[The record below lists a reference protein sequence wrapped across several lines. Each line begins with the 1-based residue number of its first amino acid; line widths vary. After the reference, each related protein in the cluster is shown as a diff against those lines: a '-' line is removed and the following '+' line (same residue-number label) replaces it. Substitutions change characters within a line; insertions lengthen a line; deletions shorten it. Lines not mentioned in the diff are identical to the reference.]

1 MQKRRSFVRALTEL
15 ERRHQRSKPPSARPE
30 TLVPSAIKTAPEVFQ
45 PRIIVGGAV
54 DSYHVRELT
63 RALATKDNDALDPI
77 VVMQIGRDAYCVDG
91 HHRLAAYKA
100 AGVATPI
107 PVEWFEGSVL
117 DGHWEAVRR
126 NVKDKLAMSRDAK
139 LEAAWRAV
147 VLGQLS
153 KAAIVQLTGVAN
165 GTIGTMRSKL
175 RELKEAQLAVIDEFA
190 EVGSSGNPDADE
202 SFLCDLTWREAKAH
216 GKGYAE
222 RGAEWEEKIIN
233 EWAER
238 LAKTF
243 GAEWGKQPQLAAAAI
258 ARYSERMPE
267 KLIEVWKEDGLID
280 DPDNDADDDL

>member
-1 MQKRRSFVRALTEL
+1 MQKRRTFVRSLTEL
-15 ERRHQRSKPPSARPE
+15 ERKHQRSKPQTARPE
-30 TLVPSAIKTAPEVFQ
+30 TLLPSAIRTAPEVFQ
-45 PRIIVGGAV
+45 PRIIVGDVV
-54 DSYHVRELT
+54 DGYHVRELT
-63 RALATKDNDALDPI
+63 RALATQDNDALDPI
-77 VVMQIGRDAYCVDG
+77 VVMQIGKDAYCVDG

-100 AGVATPI
+100 AGIATPI

-165 GTIGTMRSKL
+165 GTIGTMRSKF
-175 RELKEAQLAVIDEFA
+175 RDLKDAQSAAIDEFA
-190 EVGSSGNPDADE
+190 EAGSSDNGDAEE
-202 SFLCDLTWREAKAH
+202 SFLCDLTWREAKAY
-216 GKGYAE
+216 GKGHVE

-233 EWAER
+233 EWAQR
-238 LAKTF
+238 LAKEF

-280 DPDNDADDDL
+280 DPDNDADHDL